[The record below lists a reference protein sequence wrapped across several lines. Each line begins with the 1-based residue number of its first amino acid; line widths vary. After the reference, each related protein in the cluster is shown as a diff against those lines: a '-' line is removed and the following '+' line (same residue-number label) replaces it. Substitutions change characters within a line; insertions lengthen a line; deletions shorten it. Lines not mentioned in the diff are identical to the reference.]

1 MKKLIVVLLAMV
13 AFGGIIA
20 ATDEIG
26 SAKALVTDNVMFVP
40 VVYRDG
46 VWYQGEEIQY
56 APCEPPSKPSLATD
70 ADPIIRAYTKEGE
83 MAYEQRMRNPRL
95 ILIEDPKEPVALL
108 KEISFELRLP
118 YIRGISKVEFWEFPR
133 EQQEPSLV
141 FEVNPEADIPGKAD
155 CQVPEFVPDAL
166 RNQ

>member
-1 MKKLIVVLLAMV
+1 MKKLIVVLLAMI

-40 VVYRDG
+40 VEYRDG
-46 VWYQGEEIQY
+46 VWYQAEQITY

-70 ADPIIRAYTKEGE
+70 ADPIIRAYTVEGE
-83 MAYEQRMRNPRL
+83 VAYEQGMRNPRL
-95 ILIEDPKEPVALL
+95 ILIEDPKQPVGLL
-108 KEISFELRLP
+108 REISFELRLP
-118 YIRGISKVEFWEFPR
+118 YLRGLSRVEFWESPR

-141 FEVNPEADIPGKAD
+141 FEVDEAADIPEKAD